1 MKCGQEK
8 NKVDGRLWLSL
19 MLIFAIQLGLT
30 GCISMSGILP
40 HAHTKSANTLDAG
53 KSITAA
59 STIAWP
65 NEHWWKA
72 YRDPQLDALVAKTI
86 ADSPTLGVAQA
97 RVALSQAFAESMH
110 AETLPNISGD
120 VSVIRERFTAVQ
132 FIPPPQAGNSDWN
145 NKAQLSLAYDLDLW
159 GRQESIWRASV
170 DETRAAAAELQQVK
184 LALVTAIV
192 QSYIQM
198 SMAYHLRDI
207 ATERLAEVEQ
217 RVAIARRS
225 KAAGIGTGMEISEL
239 EIALPHARAQIEA
252 IDAHIALLGNQIAAL
267 SGQGP
272 GAGERITRPALVLDA
287 PIGLPDQLPANLVG
301 RRPDILAH
309 RWRVEAAQQN
319 IEGAKAAFY
328 PNINLIAFIGF
339 QALGFG
345 QLISNAAAIGGVGP
359 AISLPI
365 FDGGRRR
372 GNLSAKTAV
381 YDLAV
386 ENYNDVVV
394 HALQDV
400 SNQMVVLQSN
410 AKQRVEAE
418 SALGHARKTFTLA
431 QASYRAGLDNYQ
443 HVLDARI
450 SVLHQQEIMAQ
461 LQAER
466 LDAYAGLMRALG
478 GGTMESAVE
487 GPVESTVAATKNN
500 DQTQNKTQNKIK
512 DQSKTERPR

>member
-1 MKCGQEK
+1 MERGQKK
-8 NKVDGRLWLSL
+8 NKVNGRLLISL
-19 MLIFAIQLGLT
+19 TLMFGIQLGLA

-59 STIAWP
+59 STIIWP
-65 NEHWWKA
+65 NETWWKT
-72 YRDPQLDALVAKTI
+72 YRDPQLDALIAKTI
-86 ADSPTLGVAQA
+86 TDSPTLGVAQA
-97 RVALSQAFAESMH
+97 RVALSQAFAQSMH

-120 VSVIRERFTAVQ
+120 VSITRERFTALQ
-132 FIPPPQAGNSDWN
+132 FIPPPWAGNFDWN
-145 NKAQLSLAYDLDLW
+145 NKVQLSLAYDLDLW

-170 DETRAAAAELQQVK
+170 DETRAAAAEMQQVK

-192 QSYIQM
+192 QSYIQL
-198 SMAYHLRDI
+198 SMEYCLRDI
-207 ATERLAEVEQ
+207 AVERLVQVEQ
-217 RVAIARRS
+217 RVAIARRG
-225 KAAGIGTGMEISEL
+225 KAAGIGTEMEISEL
-239 EIALPHARAQIEA
+239 EIPLPHARAQIEA

-272 GAGERITRPALVLDA
+272 GAGERITRPVLVLDA

-319 IEGAKAAFY
+319 IDGAKAAFY
-328 PNINLIAFIGF
+328 PNINLIAFVGF

-345 QLISNAAAIGGVGP
+345 QLISNAAAIGGIGP

-381 YDLAV
+381 YDIAV
-386 ENYNDVVV
+386 ENYNGVLVQ
-394 HALQDV
+394 ALQDV

-410 AKQRVEAE
+410 AKQRIEAE
-418 SALGHARKTFTLA
+418 AALGHARKTFSLA

-450 SVLHQQEIMAQ
+450 SVLHQQEIIVQM
-461 LQAER
+461 QAVR

-478 GGTMESAVE
+478 GGTLEGKMEGAME
-487 GPVESTVAATKNN
+487 GAMEATQK
-500 DQTQNKTQNKIK
+500 K
-512 DQSKTERPR
+512 DQAKIERLR